1 MLEDFHD
8 KGILPLTMD
17 LLKSLESTVAIQE
30 AVPFNIFA
38 DIPSGPEVL
47 EGSSLAH
54 KPLLQNKRVLE
65 GKRQHQA
72 REMVRLLV

>member
-8 KGILPLTMD
+8 EGILPLTMD

-38 DIPSGPEVL
+38 DIPSGPEAL
-47 EGSSLAH
+47 EGSSLASSS
-54 KPLLQNKRVLE
+54 
-65 GKRQHQA
+65 
-72 REMVRLLV
+72 